1 MVRELGS
8 CCVNEEN
15 LRHILD
21 ADAISVF
28 EDDGRLGLFKQI
40 ESYMEYKEGFA
51 RNIMYNPN
59 GDENFCK
66 YLHSVHLHHYSAFK
80 EKNHEELFRAI
91 KIPKFFFGQP

>member
-8 CCVNEEN
+8 CCVNKEN

-21 ADAISVF
+21 ADAISVY
-28 EDDGRLGLFKQI
+28 EDDGRLELFKQI
-40 ESYMEYKEGFA
+40 ESYMEYKKGFA

-66 YLHSVHLHHYSAFK
+66 YLHSVQCTHK
-80 EKNHEELFRAI
+80 KC
-91 KIPKFFFGQP
+91 KIMSQYT